1 MNSRFISWDKLFSY
15 WILIW
20 FFVYLFASF
29 NKKDPILGYIYE
41 NMNPVF
47 LFIIALLS
55 SLKNTLLLI
64 IYNPKIDLILINI
77 CKFFFMKCIPLYYL
91 LQQKINV
98 KENIIFSLVSLNLYF
113 IYLCYLN
120 ENCFDIYRELENQV
134 IHNNCNTSLESLA
147 KFIKSY
153 FNISKN

>member
-1 MNSRFISWDKLFSY
+1 
-15 WILIW
+15 
-20 FFVYLFASF
+20 
-29 NKKDPILGYIYE
+29 
-41 NMNPVF
+41 
-47 LFIIALLS
+47 
-55 SLKNTLLLI
+55 
-64 IYNPKIDLILINI
+64 
-77 CKFFFMKCIPLYYL
+77 MKCIPLYYL